1 MMIRV
6 LLLYIDDY
14 LFEQGSCH
22 VEHFDKKLELF
33 LYNMFQFTI
42 LELKLEDSF
51 SNSKMFETA
60 IISSH
65 KCNLEILVLE
75 QTISFRI
82 KVEFFLCIFFC
93 FPLSLFRIW
102 NHCWKTSLEK
112 YIHILNATKLHFGSK
127 RSVDSETA
135 YYFPYNIIIEY
146 NPERR
151 V

>member
-1 MMIRV
+1 MIRV

-51 SNSKMFETA
+51 SNSKMLETA

-65 KCNLEILVLE
+65 KCNFEILVLA

-82 KVEFFLCIFFC
+82 KVEFILCIFSC
-93 FPLSLFRIW
+93 LLLSLF
-102 NHCWKTSLEK
+102 
-112 YIHILNATKLHFGSK
+112 
-127 RSVDSETA
+127 
-135 YYFPYNIIIEY
+135 
-146 NPERR
+146 
-151 V
+151 

>member
-93 FPLSLFRIW
+93 FPLSLFRI
-102 NHCWKTSLEK
+102 
-112 YIHILNATKLHFGSK
+112 
-127 RSVDSETA
+127 
-135 YYFPYNIIIEY
+135 
-146 NPERR
+146 
-151 V
+151 